1 MNDNIPEKE
10 KDTKLNILLTDY
22 KVCHDG
28 YVARD
33 TLVPR
38 EYHQMLQAFVVLLAL
53 AYAPKALHAFNSRIE
68 FFLVMILISIGTL
81 TLIAYAIN
89 IEAKASARRALRKR
103 MVDIEKE
110 IEKSFPCDPL
120 QYWKAVVQRK
130 YFAMENIYKQRD
142 PDDPRKE
149 MNSAS

>member
-1 MNDNIPEKE
+1 
-10 KDTKLNILLTDY
+10 
-22 KVCHDG
+22 
-28 YVARD
+28 
-33 TLVPR
+33 
-38 EYHQMLQAFVVLLAL
+38 
-53 AYAPKALHAFNSRIE
+53 
-68 FFLVMILISIGTL
+68 
-81 TLIAYAIN
+81 
-89 IEAKASARRALRKR
+89 

-149 MNSAS
+149 MNSASSFFIWASRLIIFMWIIAASLLIFWGQRLGPIT